1 MIDLE
6 KRKKLMATAVLPLAF
21 GIASCSLSWDDE
33 EDVNGVVEENAQ
45 ETVQENVQLQKGNGV
60 VVEVNETVSTGYVT
74 SYPGVADR
82 YSYNAPLGGGKF
94 TEQVPYNAFNERY
107 GKAGEDL
114 AATVPAAEGADIIVA
129 EPNPAF
135 SCVEEQFEILT
146 DDSKSPA
153 KSAVAD
159 DSLGAGNG
167 IKGED
172 NNGAGADKGTDKGA
186 DNANGDV
193 GGNANNGP
201 VTDTITAAGATVFA
215 NLRGAEEGRIE
226 DFEPVEDWLAP
237 EGASLR
243 ALLMEWSDRSGW
255 KVVWKSDREYV
266 LEAGAVFR
274 GRYMD
279 VTSALVRTFARARP
293 APIATFYKGNMVL
306 LITTLEDENAD

>member
-21 GIASCSLSWDDE
+21 GIASCSLSWSDE
-33 EDVNGVVEENAQ
+33 DSTDGVVEENVQ
-45 ETVQENVQLQKGNGV
+45 ETVQGDVQVQKQKEV
-60 VVEVNETVSTGYVT
+60 VVEVNETVSTGRVT
-74 SYPGVADR
+74 TYPGAADR
-82 YSYNAPLGGGKF
+82 YAYNAPIDGGKY
-94 TEQVPYNAFNERY
+94 TEQVPYNALNERY
-107 GKAGEDL
+107 GNAGEDL
-114 AATVPAAEGADIIVA
+114 AATVPAMGDGADMIVA
-129 EPNPAF
+129 EPNPA
-135 SCVEEQFEILT
+135 SDCVGEQFEIMT
-146 DDSKSPA
+146 DEDKKPAEASKPA
-153 KSAVAD
+153 AVAAPKAD
-159 DSLGAGNG
+159 DGDASA
-167 IKGED
+167 
-172 NNGAGADKGTDKGA
+172 
-186 DNANGDV
+186 ANV
-193 GGNANNGP
+193 
-201 VTDTITAAGATVFA
+201 IA

-226 DFEPVEDWLAP
+226 DADPVEDWLAP